1 MVLEQT
7 NCQKQLLA
15 DVLQNRRFLKF
26 RNMHS
31 KEKIIKRLLYGW
43 FPVNIAN
50 FYRAASSWNNSGGCS
65 WLVKIGA
72 FRCIFM
78 HY

>member
-1 MVLEQT
+1 MVLEQN

-15 DVLQNRRFLKF
+15 DVLQNRCFLKF
-26 RNMHS
+26 RNMHR

-50 FYRAASSWNNSGGCS
+50 FYRAASLWNNYFYA
-65 WLVKIGA
+65 LLIHKAHQV
-72 FRCIFM
+72 RIF
-78 HY
+78 

>member
-50 FYRAASSWNNSGGCS
+50 FYRAASS
-65 WLVKIGA
+65 
-72 FRCIFM
+72 
-78 HY
+78 